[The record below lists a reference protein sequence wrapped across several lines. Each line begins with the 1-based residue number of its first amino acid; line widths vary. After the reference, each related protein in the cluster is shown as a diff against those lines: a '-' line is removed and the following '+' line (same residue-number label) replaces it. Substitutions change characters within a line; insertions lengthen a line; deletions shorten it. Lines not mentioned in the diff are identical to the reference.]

1 MPKDIT
7 MERRIVVFAIW
18 LSLGMF
24 GFCLMVHWNVI
35 TAKKFFVLKI
45 QWHAVTFAGHLIAN
59 AYYVNTFSRGEIAFG
74 TATVTFWVIVFI
86 VSWVS
91 YDLSPADIQ
100 IALAMILTV
109 VGCVLGHVVTRHG
122 ARGAFSRF
130 HGSGPE

>member
-1 MPKDIT
+1 MPKEIT
-7 MERRIVVFAIW
+7 IERRIVVFAIW

-24 GFCLMVHWNVI
+24 GFCLMVQGIYIDHLLMGLAGVA
-35 TAKKFFVLKI
+35 TLAL
-45 QWHAVTFAGHLIAN
+45 TFAGHLIAN
-59 AYYVNTFSRGEIAFG
+59 AYYVYTFSRGEIAFG
-74 TATVTFWVIVFI
+74 TATVTIWVIVFI